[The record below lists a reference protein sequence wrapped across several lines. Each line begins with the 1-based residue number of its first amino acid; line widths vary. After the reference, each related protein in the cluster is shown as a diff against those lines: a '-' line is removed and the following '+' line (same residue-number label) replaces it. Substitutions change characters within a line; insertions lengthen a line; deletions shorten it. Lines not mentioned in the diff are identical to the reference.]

1 MDISL
6 KISKSQDPHNTA
18 VKNISSVF
26 KKEWLTSYD
35 YKNKNPLTIKVNEHR
50 GISSQCRL

>member
-18 VKNISSVF
+18 IKNISSVL
-26 KKEWLTSYD
+26 KKRMA
-35 YKNKNPLTIKVNEHR
+35 YKL
-50 GISSQCRL
+50 